1 MVDAGSPRQA
11 DEVVV
16 VRIAGQGLDLWVRAG
31 FGDTLDGDDEFLG
44 LGEREVS
51 PELRALENAL
61 KLDQEMWTHDDGEAS
76 CERSPHKATGHPTWG
91 KGRGDE
97 DVGIEDDAH
106 RRLKL
111 RAPCLLLLGPE
122 RS

>member
-1 MVDAGSPRQA
+1 MPSSVGLRA
-11 DEVVV
+11 D
-16 VRIAGQGLDLWVRAG
+16 
-31 FGDTLDGDDEFLG
+31 LG
-44 LGEREVS
+44 PIRPLIDPNLPDPSRRGAQVPTSEVS
-51 PELRALENAL
+51 KSSSLRGTQ
-61 KLDQEMWTHDDGEAS
+61 DDSHDDGEAS
-76 CERSPHKATGHPTWG
+76 CERSPHQATGHPTWG
-91 KGRGDE
+91 NGRGDE